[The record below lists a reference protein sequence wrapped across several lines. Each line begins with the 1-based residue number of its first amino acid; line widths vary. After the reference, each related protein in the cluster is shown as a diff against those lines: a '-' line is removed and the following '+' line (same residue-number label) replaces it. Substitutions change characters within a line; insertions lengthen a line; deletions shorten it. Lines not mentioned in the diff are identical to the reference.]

1 MSWCFCGDTVHRDTS
16 LYTYISYLHMWWFAL
31 PYFPSSGILWILAAC
46 RSNSSD
52 GLSRE
57 MYAHIC
63 PCDCFFT
70 ECPSGCS
77 ISSILLYVLTVS
89 CNSLF
94 SHFVHSRVQ
103 QLTRVCITLQQ
114 PCQSSSVECFIPDI
128 IMLSVQQLALGSL
141 DSFFTRLR
149 LNSLAPGSWHGT
161 PSTHFYSFYS
171 CSPAS

>member
-103 QLTRVCITLQQ
+103 QLTRVYHSPATL
-114 PCQSSSVECFIPDI
+114 SVEFRRVLHPRHHHAQC
-128 IMLSVQQLALGSL
+128 SA
-141 DSFFTRLR
+141 
-149 LNSLAPGSWHGT
+149 AGT
-161 PSTHFYSFYS
+161 WFS
-171 CSPAS
+171 